1 MSKNKLQRIMSHFTC
16 IKTQIKERP
25 YLIEALE
32 IMGHDVQENQ
42 ELVITNPDHA
52 EDHPV
57 VHAEVAISNDIGFR
71 YNEETQTYDLYSDHA
86 TWNLNVP
93 VERFR
98 DKVNQQYARM
108 LLHGTVKEEGFTVQE
123 EWEMDDNSIELTVTR
138 WIA

>member
-16 IKTQIKERP
+16 IKTKIKERP

-32 IMGHDVQENQ
+32 LMGHDVQENQ

-138 WIA
+138 WIS

>member
-1 MSKNKLQRIMSHFTC
+1 MSKNKLLRIMSHFTC

-71 YNEETQTYDLYSDHA
+71 YNEETQTYDLYSEHA

>member
-1 MSKNKLQRIMSHFTC
+1 MSKNKLLRIMSHFTC
-16 IKTQIKERP
+16 IKTKIKERP

-32 IMGHDVQENQ
+32 LMGHDVQENQ

-138 WIA
+138 WIS